1 MRRLACW
8 LAVALAFAFALPAG
22 AADAP
27 RLLDD
32 GTAVARVLATVD
44 ARLALMSQV
53 AAAKWLAG
61 DAVSDPARERAVLEH
76 NATAASALGLATTP
90 AGELLALQMRFARE
104 AQQRLHAKWQRHGCD
119 ACEPAPDL
127 AAARR
132 RLDALG
138 AEQLRAIH
146 LAAPALAAPDF
157 VTRYSALADER
168 LHIALPAGAD
178 RTALLHALAAIR
190 RSAAPSLARAQASG
204 VLRMA
209 TTGDYAPFSLE
220 RDGRLRGADIALA
233 QSLAAELGL
242 EAFFVPTSWPT
253 LMQDLATDRFDVAL
267 SGISITPERAAV
279 ASFSLPYHTGGKS
292 ILARCA
298 ERARFDTAREL
309 DDPAVRVIVNPG
321 GTNEAWVRTNLGRA
335 QIRVHPDNRTIF
347 HELVAGRA
355 DAMVTDDVEVE
366 LQARRHPQL
375 CRTLPGTLSR
385 TDKAVLMPRDA
396 ALKAAVDGWLER
408 QLEAGV
414 PATLLREALAH

>member
-8 LAVALAFAFALPAG
+8 LALTFAFALPAG
-22 AADAP
+22 ALDAP

-32 GTAVARVLATVD
+32 KTAVARVLATVD

-61 DAVSDPARERAVLEH
+61 DAVSDPAREQAVLER

-104 AQQRLHAKWQRHGCD
+104 TQQRLHAKWRRHGCD

-127 AAARR
+127 AAVRR

-157 VTRYSALADER
+157 ITRYSALADER
-168 LHIALPAGAD
+168 LHIALTAGAD
-178 RTALLHALAAIR
+178 RTALLRALAAIR
-190 RSAAPSLARAQASG
+190 RSTAPSLARVQASG
-204 VLRMA
+204 VLRIA

-220 RDGRLRGADIALA
+220 RESRLRGADIALA

-242 EAFFVPTSWPT
+242 EAVFVPTSWPT
-253 LMQDLATDRFDVAL
+253 LMQDLAADRFDVAL

-292 ILARCA
+292 ILARCT

-309 DDPAVRVIVNPG
+309 DDPAIRVIVNPG
-321 GTNEAWVRTNLGRA
+321 GTNEAWVRTNLERA
-335 QIRVHPDNRTIF
+335 QIQVHPDNRTIF
-347 HELVAGRA
+347 QEIVAGRA

-366 LQARRHPQL
+366 LQARRNPQL
-375 CRTLPGTLSR
+375 CRTLPGTLNR
-385 TDKAVLMPRDA
+385 ADKAVLMPRDA
-396 ALKAAVDGWLER
+396 ALKAVVDAWLER

>member
-8 LAVALAFAFALPAG
+8 LALAFAFALPAG

-61 DAVSDPARERAVLEH
+61 DAVSDPAREQAVLER

-90 AGELLALQMRFARE
+90 ASELLALQMRFARE

-127 AAARR
+127 AAVRR

-138 AEQLRAIH
+138 AAQLRAIH

-168 LHIALPAGAD
+168 LHIGRPAGAD

-190 RSAAPSLARAQASG
+190 RSAAPSLARVQASG
-204 VLRMA
+204 VLRIA

-220 RDGRLRGADIALA
+220 RDSRLRGADIALA
-233 QSLAAELGL
+233 QSLAAGLGL
-242 EAFFVPTSWPT
+242 EAVSVPSSWPT
-253 LMQDLATDRFDVAL
+253 LMQDLAADRFAVAL
-267 SGISITPERAAV
+267 SGSAAAPERAAV

-335 QIRVHPDNRTIF
+335 QIQVHPDNRTIF
-347 HELVAGRA
+347 HEIVVGRA

-366 LQARRHPQL
+366 LQARRNPQL

-385 TDKAVLMPRDA
+385 ADKAVLMPRDA
-396 ALKAAVDGWLER
+396 ALKAAVDAWLER

-414 PATLLREALAH
+414 PTSLLREALAH